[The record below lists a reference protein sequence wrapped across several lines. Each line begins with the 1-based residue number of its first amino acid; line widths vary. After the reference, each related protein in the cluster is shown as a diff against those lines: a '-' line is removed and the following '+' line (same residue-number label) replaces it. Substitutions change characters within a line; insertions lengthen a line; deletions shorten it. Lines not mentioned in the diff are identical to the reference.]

1 MSQRT
6 IHLFRKG
13 LRLHDNPAL
22 LGALESSSALFP
34 LYVLD
39 RDFMDG
45 AMRSGPLRW
54 RFVLQ
59 CLEDLDGRLR
69 ALGSR
74 LYVLRDLVSRWAVT
88 QISYDTEVEP
98 RFKPWRRSGVSKHT
112 RSMMSGGVMSSEV
125 TMIVCVWVCLCVT
138 DVCRVCF
145 RIIKANGG
153 SPPLTYKKFLHV
165 LSVLGEPEK
174 AVREITAED
183 FV

>member
-1 MSQRT
+1 MSHRT

-54 RFVLQ
+54 RFLLQ

-74 LYVLRDLVSRWAVT
+74 LSVLRDLVSRWAVT

-98 RFKPWRRSGVSKHT
+98 HYT
-112 RSMMSGGVMSSEV
+112 RM
-125 TMIVCVWVCLCVT
+125 
-138 DVCRVCF
+138 D
-145 RIIKANGG
+145 
-153 SPPLTYKKFLHV
+153 
-165 LSVLGEPEK
+165 
-174 AVREITAED
+174 REIQTLTQERGIKTRTCVSHTLYD
-183 FV
+183 VRRCDVIRSNDDCV